1 MPDYALQITPEEA
14 GWAFCGLRVLAGE
27 AAFDTG
33 DDELIV
39 LPLEGGAEVTVDGE
53 SFTLRAP
60 VGSRSAPEAASRCR
74 PRARSTA
81 VRGATSTRSRS
92 SCGAPGR

>member
-53 SFTLRAP
+53 SFTLRGP
-60 VGSRSAPEAASRCR
+60 RPHLGRPDRLRLRAA
-74 PRARSTA
+74 
-81 VRGATSTRSRS
+81 
-92 SCGAPGR
+92 

>member
-1 MPDYALQITPEEA
+1 MPDYDLQITPEEA

-39 LPLEGGAEVTVDGE
+39 LPLEGGARGDRRRRGVHAARPRRRVGRPDRLR
-53 SFTLRAP
+53 LRAP
-60 VGSRSAPEAASRCR
+60 
-74 PRARSTA
+74 
-81 VRGATSTRSRS
+81 
-92 SCGAPGR
+92 